1 MSHAL
6 PRPLPH
12 ALPRSLSRPHPD
24 AGRIAGQSAAI
35 AANALLLMLLLV
47 PMQTPPALT
56 LPGLQPPTISWYLP
70 QPKPPVPPPTVEITR
85 PQPQQPPSPATLAP
99 RQPPTATVPVVVEH
113 GSAPAPDPAPTPETA
128 GPSTL
133 EPSAALPGVRLEY
146 AQAPAPVY
154 PRAAQRMGVEGTVL
168 LQVLVDVDGRPLQV
182 DIRHSSGDR
191 RLDAAARDQV
201 LGHWRFRPALRDGRA
216 VQALGL
222 VPIHFRLE
230 R

>member
-6 PRPLPH
+6 PRP
-12 ALPRSLSRPHPD
+12 LSRPHPD

-47 PMQTPPALT
+47 PMQAPPPPT

-70 QPKPPVPPPTVEITR
+70 PPKPPVPPPTVPITR
-85 PQPQQPPSPATLAP
+85 PQPPSPVPAPATLAP
-99 RQPPTATVPVVVEH
+99 RQPPTAAIPVLVEH
-113 GSAPAPDPAPTPETA
+113 GSAPAPDPAPTPETTGA
-128 GPSTL
+128 PTL
-133 EPSAALPGVRLEY
+133 EQPAAPSALRLEY
-146 AQAPAPVY
+146 AQAPAPTY

-182 DIRHSSGDR
+182 DIRRSSGDR

-201 LGHWRFRPALRDGRA
+201 LARWRFRPALRDGHP